1 MEEEGES
8 MGEKQENTREE
19 GRSVVKRYL
28 LRLLL
33 VLLFSLAGGGF
44 TYVIMISQWPEESH
58 LVRLESLRYLE
69 EEESPGSFENFGRG
83 EELPDMA
90 SLQAQQELVPQG
102 WEVDH
107 LEVVLKVLSG
117 RERGSLLSVVLEQLR
132 DGTVPLQEGR
142 AYVLLVDSFPDGE
155 HQYYISDSF
164 RAPWVVMFLFAALG
178 GIMASAGMAGVR
190 ALLGLLLSLG
200 VLLYWYVPLLR
211 QGISP
216 VPYALVVVF
225 LISAFTVVL
234 VVRRKRWW
242 PVAFL
247 GSAGGALAAFLL
259 GWFLVWLWQLT
270 GLAGEGGALLSSILP
285 HISLRGILLASVI
298 IGSIGAVLDVG
309 ISVTATMAELAAY
322 DPGISPSR
330 LWKSGI
336 GAGREVLGSMINTLV
351 LAYVGSALP
360 FVLLV
365 AESGISLMGFLNNP
379 SIAEELVRS
388 LAGTLGLLL
397 TVPITAFLG
406 MLWHG
411 RNGEGAEG
419 E

>member
-1 MEEEGES
+1 M
-8 MGEKQENTREE
+8 REDR
-19 GRSVVKRYL
+19 GNILKRYL
-28 LRLLL
+28 LRFLL
-33 VLLFSLAGGGF
+33 VLLFSLGGGWF
-44 TYVIMISQWPEESH
+44 TYVLMISEWPEESS
-58 LVRLESLRYLE
+58 LVRLESLRYLS
-69 EEESPGSFENFGRG
+69 EEESPGSFQRYESA
-83 EELPDMA
+83 EELPEMP
-90 SLQAQQELVPQG
+90 SLQKEEESFSEG
-102 WEVDH
+102 WEVDR

-117 RERGSLLSVVLEQLR
+117 TERGTYLSVVLEQLR
-132 DGTVPLQEGR
+132 DGGVPLRKGR
-142 AYVLLVDSFPDGE
+142 AYVLLADSFPEGE
-155 HQYYISDSF
+155 DQYYISDSF
-164 RAPWVVMFLFAALG
+164 RAPWVVTFLFAALG

-190 ALLGLLLSLG
+190 ALAGLILSLG
-200 VLLYWYVPLLR
+200 VFLYWYVPLL
-211 QGISP
+211 QHGVSP

-225 LISAFTVVL
+225 LIAAFTVVL
-234 VVRRKRWW
+234 VVRRRRWW

-259 GWFLVWLWQLT
+259 GWSLVWLWQLT
-270 GLAGEGGALLSSILP
+270 GLAGVGGALLSSILP
-285 HISLRGILLASVI
+285 HLSLRGILLASVI

-322 DPGISPSR
+322 DPQISPSR

-411 RNGEGAEG
+411 KNGENNKESSKEESEEANEQ
-419 E
+419 ER